1 MNRWDG
7 QVYGRERA
15 SERENWIKKKE
26 ERRSEKKRTL
36 LFIEYCSKCW
46 TRPAGMTSCFDGNY
60 RLRAPRRIKANAW
73 RTIRLMSRCIARCQF
88 TLDYP
93 WVLSHRNS
101 TPLKR
106 RKTPSTLSA
115 VPNICPNEQKE
126 VMHHSFLLP
135 FFRLYNRVFKP
146 RW

>member
-1 MNRWDG
+1 
-7 QVYGRERA
+7 
-15 SERENWIKKKE
+15 
-26 ERRSEKKRTL
+26 
-36 LFIEYCSKCW
+36 
-46 TRPAGMTSCFDGNY
+46 MTSCFDGNY

-115 VPNICPNEQKE
+115 VPNICLNEQKE
-126 VMHHSFLLP
+126 VMHHSFLLLLA
-135 FFRLYNRVFKP
+135 FFDDVIESSSRDDNPISLISKVKRHTHTQCSPMNIISSRIVQRNESWPLSTNKS
-146 RW
+146 